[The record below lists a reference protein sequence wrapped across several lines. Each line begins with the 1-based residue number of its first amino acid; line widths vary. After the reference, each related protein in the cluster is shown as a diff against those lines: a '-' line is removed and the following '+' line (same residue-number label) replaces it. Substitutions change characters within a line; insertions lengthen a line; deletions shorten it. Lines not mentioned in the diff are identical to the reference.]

1 MVVEV
6 LGWVGAVVV
15 LAAYALFSLGRL
27 PNGPLYQ
34 VLNLVGGACVAVN
47 VASHGAWPSTIVN
60 GIWAVIAVVV
70 LAGMLR
76 RRRAA
81 TRAARGA
88 AASAGSVLAVTGPV
102 PVLPEA
108 PVAVRE
114 AAPVAL
120 APAPAPAP
128 APVAVTVAP
137 VPSAAT
143 AAPEPAPV
151 TAPVPL
157 VDAVAVVTGAIAVI
171 ALAAAQQA
179 EGAGPSASERVAQP
193 SA

>member
-6 LGWVGAVVV
+6 LGWVGALVV

-76 RRRAA
+76 RRRA
-81 TRAARGA
+81 TGTTGA
-88 AASAGSVLAVTGPV
+88 AGMAVVPVVTGPV

-108 PVAVRE
+108 PVTVRDAARVPE
-114 AAPVAL
+114 PIAPATAAPSTA
-120 APAPAPAP
+120 A
-128 APVAVTVAP
+128 
-137 VPSAAT
+137 AAT
-143 AAPEPAPV
+143 AAAASVPEPAPL
-151 TAPVPL
+151 TGPVPL

-171 ALAAAQQA
+171 ALAAAQHA
-179 EGAGPSASERVAQP
+179 EDAASSSPARVDRA
-193 SA
+193 SD